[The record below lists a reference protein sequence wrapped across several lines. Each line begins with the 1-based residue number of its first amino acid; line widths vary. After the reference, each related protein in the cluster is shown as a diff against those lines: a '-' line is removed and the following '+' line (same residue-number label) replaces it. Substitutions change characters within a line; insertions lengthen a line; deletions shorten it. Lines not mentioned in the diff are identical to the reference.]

1 MENKIKYEPNMTCPY
16 CGNEEFYVKQSF
28 KGTCDYNMRFDR
40 NNGNVENGEMWQ
52 NAEMKDISKYAYC
65 NGCNKRLFNME
76 DYYSY
81 ED

>member
-1 MENKIKYEPNMTCPY
+1 MDKIKYEPNMVCPY

-40 NNGNVENGEMWQ
+40 NNGNVENGDMWQ
-52 NAEMKDISKYAYC
+52 NAEMKDTSKYAYC
-65 NGCNKRLFNME
+65 NDCNKRLFNME
-76 DYYSY
+76 YYYSY